1 MNTILPI
8 DVESSTIAK
17 LRAIYG
23 KGANIQQGYIRLEKV
38 LSQSSTSET
47 FTLGEGRSNGVRRPL
62 ENFLSQSD
70 NFVPVYFRLGV
81 QKQFVV
87 NDTVVPPSTLLG
99 NNGNQPVYT
108 YPDLNVFNRQGT
120 APALSEASAL
130 EGLWSGNI
138 SMKSNTYEVVN
149 KMSLTRNRRAPQTQ
163 VLSTGNPATANT
175 QASSGDIFEGY
186 VKLPIVP
193 IFEGKKRNE
202 IIFTYAQGAD
212 ATEIGAGTNTYLLNE
227 VETDFTTENILVLDF
242 WGFLVRNASEP
253 ASYSELTR
261 DGVIL

>member
-23 KGANIQQGYIRLEKV
+23 KSANIQQGYIRLEKV
-38 LSQSSTSET
+38 LTQSSTSET
-47 FTLGEGRSNGVRRPL
+47 FTLGEGRSNGTKRPL

-70 NFVPVYFRLGV
+70 NFVPVYFRCGI
-81 QKQFVV
+81 QKQW
-87 NDTVVPPSTLLG
+87 NIDTAGPSPVGLNG

-108 YPDLNVFNRQGT
+108 YPDLNVFNRAGV
-120 APALSEASAL
+120 APSLSEAQAL
-130 EGLWSGNI
+130 EGVWSGNI

-163 VLSTGNPATANT
+163 FALDNVNFPTT

-202 IIFTYAQGAD
+202 IIFSFAQGAD
-212 ATEIGAGTNTYLLNE
+212 ATEIGVGANVYGETE
-227 VETDFTTENILVLDF
+227 VTTENILVLDF

-261 DGVIL
+261 DGIIL

>member
-23 KGANIQQGYIRLEKV
+23 KGANIQQGYIRLEKI
-38 LSQSSTSET
+38 LTPSSTSET

-70 NFVPVYFRLGV
+70 NFVPVYFRLGI
-81 QKQFVV
+81 QKQWFSKEGTPDV
-87 NDTVVPPSTLLG
+87 LLNG
-99 NNGNQPVYT
+99 NNGNQPVYS
-108 YPDLNVFNRQGT
+108 YPDLNVFNRVGT
-120 APALSEASAL
+120 APNLSEAQAL
-130 EGLWSGNI
+130 EGIYSGNI

-149 KMSLTRNRRAPQTQ
+149 KMSLTRNRRSPNTQ
-163 VLSTGNPATANT
+163 FALDNVAFATT

-202 IIFTYAQGAD
+202 VIFTYAQGAD
-212 ATEIGAGTNTYLLNE
+212 ATEIGDGKNTYGDNE
-227 VETDFTTENILVLDF
+227 YNTQNILVLDF

>member
-17 LRAIYG
+17 LRQIYG
-23 KGANIQQGYIRLEKV
+23 KGANIQQGYIRLEKE
-38 LSQSSTSET
+38 LTQSSTSET

-70 NFVPVYFRLGV
+70 NFVPVYFRLGI
-81 QKQFVV
+81 QKQYVDINNVLV
-87 NDTVVPPSTLLG
+87 NG

-108 YPDLNVFNRQGT
+108 YPDKSVFNRPAV
-120 APALSEASAL
+120 APALSEADAL
-130 EGLWSGNI
+130 EGIYSGNI

-149 KMSLTRNRRAPQTQ
+149 KMSLTRQRRVPFTQ
-163 VLSTGNPATANT
+163 VNAALAN
-175 QASSGDIFEGY
+175 QASSGEIFEGY

-212 ATEIGAGTNTYLLNE
+212 ATAIGAGDNTYN
-227 VETDFTTENILVLDF
+227 DDDYTTRNILVLDF

-253 ASYSELTR
+253 ASFNELTR
-261 DGVIL
+261 DGIIL

>member
-23 KGANIQQGYIRLEKV
+23 KSANIQQGYIRLEKV

-47 FTLGEGRSNGVRRPL
+47 FTLGEGRSNGTKRPL

-70 NFVPVYFRLGV
+70 NFVPVYFRCGI
-81 QKQFVV
+81 QKQWSLVDGDPV
-87 NDTVVPPSTLLG
+87 NG

-108 YPDLNVFNRQGT
+108 YPDLTVFNRAGV
-120 APALSEASAL
+120 APALSEAQAL
-130 EGLWSGNI
+130 DGIWSGNI

-149 KMSLTRNRRAPQTQ
+149 KMSLTRNRRSPKTQ
-163 VLSTGNPATANT
+163 FTAGAIAFPAT
-175 QASSGDIFEGY
+175 QASSGEIFEGY

-202 IIFTYAQGAD
+202 IIFSFAQGSD
-212 ATEIGAGTNTYLLNE
+212 ASEIGTGVNTYGE
-227 VETDFTTENILVLDF
+227 VDVTSENILVLDF

-253 ASYSELTR
+253 TTYSELTR
-261 DGVIL
+261 DGIIL